1 MYMKDD
7 MQKEEGVEEQE
18 VLMDTLGLEGEEEKK
33 LIELVEAGAD
43 EDEAT
48 DLLRDDMLDPATEN
62 PYDNE
67 NSLL

>member
-1 MYMKDD
+1 MKDD
-7 MQKEEGVEEQE
+7 TIHEESEE
-18 VLMDTLGLEGEEEKK
+18 LMDTLGLEGEEEKK
-33 LIELVEAGAD
+33 LIELVEGGAD

-67 NSLL
+67 NPL

>member
-1 MYMKDD
+1 MKDAIK
-7 MQKEEGVEEQE
+7 KEVGVEDQE
-18 VLMDTLGLEGEEEKK
+18 LLMDTLGLEGEEEKK

-67 NSLL
+67 NPL

>member
-1 MYMKDD
+1 MKDD
-7 MQKEEGVEEQE
+7 ANQIVELTEQE
-18 VLMDTLGLEGEEEKK
+18 DLMDTLGLEGEEEKK
-33 LIELVEAGAD
+33 LIELVEGGAD

-67 NSLL
+67 NPL